1 MRRAL
6 VIAGVIFAALLVVDP
21 ALAPAAPTR
30 AAEVERE
37 VTLALRTEGFTV
49 FFDTTDNDGELSA
62 YLAIVRGR
70 QRASYSVPVEIT
82 AHTVKARFGSL
93 GELDYHYTPR
103 GKKAAG
109 CESEEGRAH
118 FEGTFTFTGENE
130 YVHVDADSAEGVYQV
145 DSPSGCVRSL
155 PLRRVVPYSPSY
167 SEEGATLEAESGSRD
182 RANGRNVSVYD
193 AGPRAHGRARGAIFG
208 ELWEEREGMV
218 VSRGVSM
225 PLRPG
230 AFSWNLEAG
239 TATLRP
245 PAPFTGSAHFV
256 RHGNNGHGTWTGSL
270 SMPILGG
277 EPVELA
283 GSDFRAFLHQGV
295 PQDE

>member
-6 VIAGVIFAALLVVDP
+6 VIAGVIFAALLAVAP
-21 ALAPAAPTR
+21 LASAAPTP

-37 VTLALRTEGFTV
+37 VTLAFRTEGFTV

-62 YLAIVRGR
+62 DLAILRGR
-70 QRASYSVPVEIT
+70 QKANYSVPVEIT

-93 GELDYHYTPR
+93 GELDYHYAPQ
-103 GKKAAG
+103 GKKTTG
-109 CESEEGRAH
+109 CEDEEGRAR

-130 YVHVDADSAEGVYQV
+130 YVHIDADSAEGVYQF
-145 DSPSGCVRSL
+145 DTPSGCVRSL

-167 SEEGATLEAESGSRD
+167 SEEGATLEAESGPRD

-193 AGPRAHGRARGAIFG
+193 LGPRAHGRARGAIFG

-225 PLRPG
+225 PLRPD
-230 AFSWNLEAG
+230 AFSWSLEKG

-245 PAPFTGSAHFV
+245 PAPLTGSAHFV

-283 GSDFRAFLHQGV
+283 GSEFRAFLHQGV